1 MNDDRRDFIITT
13 LTHVQESYVVL
24 EKAIR
29 SLAGFYAKA
38 GPSAP
43 LPEAVKSDILDDL
56 DKVEESL

>member
-1 MNDDRRDFIITT
+1 M
-13 LTHVQESYVVL
+13 QESYAVL

-43 LPEAVKSDILDDL
+43 LPEAVKSDLLNDL
-56 DKVEESL
+56 DKAEEFL